1 MKDMERTIELDLRA
15 KIVNATTKVV
25 GVIGYPISH
34 SLSPQMHNSAFAHL
48 GLNYIYVA
56 WEVAPQNLKF
66 AIDGVRGLGIVG
78 LNVTIPHKEKVGEFL
93 DELGEEAR
101 MVGAVNTVQNLNGK
115 LIGYNTDVEGFKRAL
130 GVDVR
135 GKRAVLLGAGGA
147 GRAVAYALVSSGAR
161 CIILNRTEERA
172 KELAERYKILGE
184 IEGKALTPGNIKE
197 AMRGADILVNA
208 TSLGMKG
215 EEIEGVGEVLDEEI
229 LVMDLVY
236 NPRET
241 PLLRRAREK
250 GARVVEGWK
259 MLLHQ
264 GAFSFEIWTGRKAPL
279 EVMERVLQKILFD
292 V

>member
-15 KIVNATTKVV
+15 RIINATTKVV

-34 SLSPQMHNSAFAHL
+34 SLSPQMHNAAFAHL

-56 WEVAPQNLKF
+56 WEVAPQNLKL
-66 AIDGVRGLGIVG
+66 AMDGVRGLGIVG
-78 LNVTIPHKEKVGEFL
+78 VNVTIPHKEKVGEFL
-93 DELGEEAR
+93 DSLSEEAEK
-101 MVGAVNTVQNLNGK
+101 VGAVNTVQNLNGK

-147 GRAVAYALVSSGAR
+147 GKAVAYALVSSGAS
-161 CIILNRTEERA
+161 CIILNRTEEKA
-172 KELAERYKILGE
+172 KELAEKYKSLGE
-184 IEGKALTPGNIKE
+184 IEGKALTPSNLKE
-197 AMRGADILVNA
+197 AMRGADILINA

-215 EEIEGVGEVLDEEI
+215 EEIEGVEEVLGKGI

-241 PLLRRAREK
+241 PLLKAAREK
-250 GARVVEGWK
+250 GAEVVEGWK

-279 EVMERVLQKILFD
+279 EVMEKVLQKILFD

>member
-1 MKDMERTIELDLRA
+1 MKDMERTIEVDLRA
-15 KIVNATTKVV
+15 KIINATTKVV

-48 GLNYIYVA
+48 DLNYIYVA
-56 WEVAPQNLKF
+56 WEVAPRNLKL
-66 AIDGVRGLGIVG
+66 AMDGVRGLGIVG
-78 LNVTIPHKEKVGEFL
+78 LNVTIPHKEKVSEFL
-93 DELGEEAR
+93 DVLSEEAE
-101 MVGAVNTVQNLNGK
+101 MVGAVNTVQNLNGS

-130 GVDVR
+130 GIDVR

-147 GRAVAYALVSSGAR
+147 GRAVAYSLVSSGAS

-172 KELAERYKILGE
+172 RELAEKYKNLGE
-184 IEGKALTPGNIKE
+184 IEGRALTPSNLKE
-197 AMRGADILVNA
+197 AMRGTDILVNA

-215 EEIEGVGEVLDEEI
+215 EEIEGVGEVLDEGI

-241 PLLRRAREK
+241 PLLRVAREK
-250 GARVVEGWK
+250 RAKVVEGWK

-264 GAFSFEIWTGRKAPL
+264 GAFSFEIWTGRKAPF

>member
-15 KIVNATTKVV
+15 KFINATTKVV

-34 SLSPQMHNSAFAHL
+34 SLSPQMHNAAFAHL

-56 WEVAPQNLKF
+56 WEVAPQNLKL
-66 AIDGVRGLGIVG
+66 AMDGVRGLGIVG

-93 DELGEEAR
+93 DALSEEAE
-101 MVGAVNTVQNLNGK
+101 MVGAVNTVQNLKGK

-147 GRAVAYALVSSGAR
+147 GRAVAYALVSSGAS

-172 KELAERYKILGE
+172 RELAEKYKNLGA
-184 IEGKALTPGNIKE
+184 IEGRALTPSNLKE
-197 AMRGADILVNA
+197 AMKGADILINA

-215 EEIEGVGEVLDEEI
+215 EEIEGVDEVLKEGI

-241 PLLRRAREK
+241 PLLRMARER
-250 GARVVEGWK
+250 GAEIVEGWK

-264 GAFSFEIWTGRKAPL
+264 GAFSFEIWTGRKAPI
-279 EVMERVLQKILFD
+279 EVMEKVLQKILFD

>member
-1 MKDMERTIELDLRA
+1 MKDMERTIEVDLRA
-15 KIVNATTKVV
+15 KIINATTKVV

-48 GLNYIYVA
+48 DLNYIYVA
-56 WEVAPQNLKF
+56 WEVAPRNLKL
-66 AIDGVRGLGIVG
+66 AMDGVRGLGIVG
-78 LNVTIPHKEKVGEFL
+78 LNVTIPHKEKVSEFL
-93 DELGEEAR
+93 DVLSEEAE
-101 MVGAVNTVQNLNGK
+101 MVGAVNTVQNLNGS

-130 GVDVR
+130 GIDVT

-147 GRAVAYALVSSGAR
+147 GRAVAYSLVSSGAS

-172 KELAERYKILGE
+172 RELAEKYKNLGE
-184 IEGKALTPGNIKE
+184 IEGRALTPSNLKE
-197 AMRGADILVNA
+197 AMRGTDILVNA

-215 EEIEGVGEVLDEEI
+215 EEIEGVGEVLDEGI

-241 PLLRRAREK
+241 PLLRVAREK
-250 GARVVEGWK
+250 RAKVVEGWK

-264 GAFSFEIWTGRKAPL
+264 GAFSFEIWTGRKAPF